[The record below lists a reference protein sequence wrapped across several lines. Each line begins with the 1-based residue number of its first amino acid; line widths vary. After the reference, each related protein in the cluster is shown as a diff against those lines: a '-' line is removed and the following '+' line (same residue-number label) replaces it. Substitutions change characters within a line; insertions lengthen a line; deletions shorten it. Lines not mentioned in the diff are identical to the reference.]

1 MVRTSARQSGPSF
14 GAALRMDGGA
24 MSRDELAAIA
34 LRHDT
39 SMSRAMLR
47 ALGIE
52 PGEPAPPDGT
62 LVSVDRYE
70 GIDWCFRNYGSP
82 MDRF

>member
-1 MVRTSARQSGPSF
+1 
-14 GAALRMDGGA
+14 MDGGV

-47 ALGIE
+47 ALGI
-52 PGEPAPPDGT
+52 PAPEPAPAPGSVARADRRYDG
-62 LVSVDRYE
+62 
-70 GIDWCFRNYGSP
+70 IMWCFENHGSP
-82 MDRF
+82 MDRL